1 MAGAD
6 HAILVV
12 DDEPGVQG
20 LLRSVLERD
29 GFEVHVAAS
38 AEEAVQIFHDVE
50 LDAVLADVVMPGM
63 DGFELLEE
71 LLRID
76 AGIPVLLMTGYG
88 SIDAAVDAMRRGAT
102 DYITKPFKRRR
113 LISALERALSLRKAE
128 PGPVPRIEDSA
139 LDSALEQ
146 RLTLR
151 ELGDLYIERAL
162 SAAHG
167 NKVQAARALG
177 INRRTLYRRSHR
189 VSEREN

>member
-1 MAGAD
+1 MACD
-6 HAILVV
+6 RAILVV

-38 AEEAVQIFHDVE
+38 AKEAVQIFREVE

-63 DGFELLEE
+63 DGVELLEE
-71 LLRID
+71 LTRLD

-88 SIDAAVDAMRRGAT
+88 SIDAAVDAMRRGAI

-113 LISALERALSLRKAE
+113 LLAALERAFSLHRPE
-128 PGPVPRIEDSA
+128 PAPAREPQASV
-139 LDSALEQ
+139 LDSALEK
-146 RLTLR
+146 RITLR

-162 SAAHG
+162 SAAGG

-177 INRRTLYRRSHR
+177 INRRTLYRRSPR
-189 VSEREN
+189 VREREN